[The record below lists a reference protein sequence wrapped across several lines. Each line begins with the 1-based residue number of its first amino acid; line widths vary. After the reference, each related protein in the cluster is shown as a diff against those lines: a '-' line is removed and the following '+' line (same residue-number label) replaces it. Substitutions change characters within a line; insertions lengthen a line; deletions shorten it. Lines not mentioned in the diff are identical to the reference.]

1 MDNRCELVINVVS
14 RKKPKMLT
22 GFNQK
27 VCGRVQ
33 RLYFP
38 LSWTRRPPAKSEG
51 PNPSGYRDGTR

>member
-1 MDNRCELVINVVS
+1 MDNTCELVINVVS
-14 RKKPKMLT
+14 RKKPKMLI

-38 LSWTRRPPAKSEG
+38 LSWTQMPPAKSEG
-51 PNPSGYRDGTR
+51 PNPSG